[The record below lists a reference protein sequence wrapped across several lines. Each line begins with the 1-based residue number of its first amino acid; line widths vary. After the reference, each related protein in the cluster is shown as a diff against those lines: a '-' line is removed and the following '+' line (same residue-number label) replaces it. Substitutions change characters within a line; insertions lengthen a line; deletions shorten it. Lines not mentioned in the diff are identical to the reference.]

1 MVEERESSAAPSLKD
16 AQGALGH
23 AAVLTALVEEAF
35 ALPVTAGAFVAVWD
49 GGNLLCQEH
58 AQLQRISAWT
68 ALSTCQFIIRR
79 GLRRIFVTQS
89 GTRHVELAHL
99 NTGNPTPQFAK
110 ELALLAFRRIQH
122 PFAAVTFRD
131 HSDRLRGVL
140 LVTCTNDAEPTTA
153 DLDALDRMAARASR
167 QIGLNGHMAVGGD
180 NAIDTA
186 RSVPSDPELMRP
198 VDSSLGAIGAWEMND
213 CCRKGEQFD
222 ETAFVPSE
230 ERRQRIRVP
239 GRSHTDADNSVDE
252 VREIIQETGKAP
264 SLEARPTSFARQLHD
279 TLDNIPD
286 ALCLLDQQWRFTFV
300 NQRCERII
308 GHTRMDLLGQVIWEA
323 FPQLGRSAL
332 VSAYE
337 EAVSNEA
344 SRTVEVHL
352 ASIGADVEI
361 RVHPGRHGIMLYFQ
375 DITERKRKEREVEH
389 LAQHDS
395 LTELPNRFALEQV
408 LEQQCRQVVP
418 RATGFYA
425 VLFLDLD
432 GFKDVNDTCGHV
444 EADEVLVEVARRLQE
459 TVRNQDTVARYGGD
473 EFVVVLCGLS
483 NDASAAAL
491 ETEQVARKLLDAIRT
506 PFVVGGSPRRIDASI
521 GAAISPIGEGE
532 TQCLLRQA
540 DAAMYRA
547 KRGDAGRI
555 GIFDGD
561 KNESLLLEEEQDRQ
575 SVD

>member
-1 MVEERESSAAPSLKD
+1 MVEEREFSAAPPRQD
-16 AQGALGH
+16 AQGAFGH
-23 AAVLTALVEEAF
+23 AGALTALVEEAC
-35 ALPVTAGAFVAVWD
+35 ATPAVVGAFVAVWES
-49 GGNLLCQEH
+49 GNLLCQAH
-58 AQLQRISAWT
+58 AHLQRISAWT
-68 ALSTCQFIIRR
+68 ALATCQFIIRR
-79 GLRRIFVTQS
+79 DLRRIFVTQS
-89 GTRHVELAHL
+89 GTRHVEIAHL
-99 NTGNPTPQFAK
+99 DTGNPTPQVAT

-122 PFAAVTFRD
+122 PFAAVTFGD

-140 LVTCTNDAEPTTA
+140 LVTCTNDSAPTTA
-153 DLDALDRMAARASR
+153 DLDVLDRMAARASR
-167 QIGLNGHMAVGGD
+167 QIGLHGHMTVGGD
-180 NAIDTA
+180 GAIDTA
-186 RSVPSDPELMRP
+186 RSVPPDPELMRP
-198 VDSSLGAIGAWEMND
+198 VDSSLGVIGAWELND
-213 CCRKGEQFD
+213 CRQKGEQFD

-239 GRSHTDADNSVDE
+239 GRAHTDADNSVDE
-252 VREIIQETGKAP
+252 VRGIIQETGKAP
-264 SLEARPTSFARQLHD
+264 FPETRPTSFARQLHD
-279 TLDNIPD
+279 TLDNIPE

-300 NQRCERII
+300 NQRCERMI

-395 LTELPNRFALEQV
+395 LTGLPNRFALEQV
-408 LEQQCRQVVP
+408 LEQQCRQAVP

-483 NDASAAAL
+483 NDASAATL

-506 PFVVGGSPRRIDASI
+506 PFVVAGSTRRIDVSI

-547 KRGDAGRI
+547 KRGHAGRI

-561 KNESLLLEEEQDRQ
+561 RNESLLVEEERDRQ
-575 SVD
+575 STG